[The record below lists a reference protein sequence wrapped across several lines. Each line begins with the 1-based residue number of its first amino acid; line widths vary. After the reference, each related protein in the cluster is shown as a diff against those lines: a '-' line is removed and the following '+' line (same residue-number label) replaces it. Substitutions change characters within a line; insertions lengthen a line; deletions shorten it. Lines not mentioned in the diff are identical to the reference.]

1 MTTSAPSPSSSRVW
15 VDLVDPDEAALT
27 AALPAGLHDSVIERL
42 KDPTRHSDQPRPRLE
57 SHGGYVIGVVVL
69 PERSG
74 AEVVSRAVD
83 VVLTGNCFYTIHNE
97 STADVLIELGQRVA
111 AAGEVVP
118 AMVLY
123 FSMDLAAERFL
134 SMVDEFDFSINELED
149 HVDDL
154 ESRAVRKQIGDLRHA
169 ILHTRRVLVP
179 TRDTC
184 RVVVDDRLD
193 LESGLDMF
201 DHSSQLFFAD
211 VYDKLLRAADSLD
224 LCRDLL
230 AGVRDY
236 HQAEVANNQNE
247 VMKRLT
253 VIASVLLLPTF
264 IVGLYGQNL
273 KGMPESG
280 FRYGYAFS
288 WGLIITTTIAQLI
301 FFRKK
306 RWI

>member
-1 MTTSAPSPSSSRVW
+1 METSSTSPVVW
-15 VDLVDPDEAALT
+15 VDLENPTDAELT
-27 AALPAGLHDSVIERL
+27 AALPAGLHDSVVARL
-42 KDPTRHSDQPRPRLE
+42 VDPTHHSDQPRPRLE

-69 PERSG
+69 PEREGS
-74 AEVVSRAVD
+74 EVAARAID
-83 VVLTGNCFYTIHNE
+83 GVLTESCLFTIHD
-97 STADVLIELGQRVA
+97 SRTADLVDELRQRIAASAADRPALALYHLI
-111 AAGEVVP
+111 
-118 AMVLY
+118 
-123 FSMDLAAERFL
+123 DLTAERFL
-134 SMVDEFDFSINELED
+134 SMVDEFDVSINELED
-149 HVDDL
+149 HVDELD
-154 ESRAVRKQIGDLRHA
+154 SRSVRKKISELRHA

-179 TRDTC
+179 TRDAC
-184 RVVVDDRLD
+184 RVIVDDRLD
-193 LESGLDMF
+193 LESGIDMF

-211 VYDKLLRAADSLD
+211 VYDKLLRATDSLD

-273 KGMPESG
+273 KGMPEGS
-280 FRYGYAFS
+280 FHDGYAFS
-288 WGLIITTTIAQLI
+288 WGLIVVTTVAQLV